1 MVISHYQQTT
11 LLLKLHIL
19 CGCVSAAEHKYT
31 SSNIGQDVL
40 SKGLLQRQFSLESPR
55 FALSQQKKVLDHY
68 NNETCGQAQLNGPVG
83 TRLTKLSIDRMGFCP
98 TVTECTTLCV
108 DRKTIDRN
116 FLGQCTFCKWV
127 DWMRIDQMHLL
138 FIDRKKFPTR
148 FPKVFLNN
156 VTNVIHVSSFN

>member
-116 FLGQCTFCKWV
+116 FLVNAHFASELTECGLTKCIFC
-127 DWMRIDQMHLL
+127 LL
-138 FIDRKKFPTR
+138 TEKSFQQGS
-148 FPKVFLNN
+148 PK
-156 VTNVIHVSSFN
+156 SF

>member
-1 MVISHYQQTT
+1 M
-11 LLLKLHIL
+11 
-19 CGCVSAAEHKYT
+19 
-31 SSNIGQDVL
+31 
-40 SKGLLQRQFSLESPR
+40 ESPR

-116 FLGQCTFCKWV
+116 FLVNAHFASELTECGLTKCIFC
-127 DWMRIDQMHLL
+127 LL
-138 FIDRKKFPTR
+138 TEKSFQQGS
-148 FPKVFLNN
+148 PK
-156 VTNVIHVSSFN
+156 SF